1 MVDSHVRRHLLAKI
15 TSKKG
20 NDLDFF
26 CRLAYVIIKN
36 VPVKT
41 TSELMYELFAE
52 IDVLNAL
59 EFAELSMTFGLDKS
73 SNKNLTKDQFHFLI

>member
-1 MVDSHVRRHLLAKI
+1 MRRHLLAKI

-36 VPVKT
+36 VPIKM
-41 TSELMYELFAE
+41 TSELIYELFAE

-59 EFAELSMTFGLDKS
+59 DFAELAMTFGLDKS
-73 SNKNLTKDQFHFLI
+73 NRKSPATGI